1 MSWLTVLPL
10 ILLIGL
16 LGFFLW
22 DKRRNHTHLQAW
34 WSEQHKEHMDQRQR
48 FDQHQIKSL
57 KMIQDAMHQSAES
70 LQGTVNVALHRQNE
84 QINQA
89 ISQLSQHTQDKLHA
103 LNQQVSTQLHHGF
116 EKTSSTFN
124 AITQRLTL
132 IDAAQDKIK
141 TLSSSVDTLTYIL
154 SDKTARGAYGEVQ
167 LNALIQDMIPA
178 QHIALQHTL
187 SNGKRVDC
195 LLQLPEPTGAI
206 AIDAKFP
213 LETYQKMQSEDLQA
227 SEKKALVPQFQQDI
241 KRHIQAIANKY
252 IIPGETAEGAIL
264 FLPAESI
271 FSEIHNHYPEL
282 IQYAYQHKVW
292 ITSPTTLMAV
302 LTTAQAILKDQA
314 TQAQVHVIQD
324 HLAALSKDF
333 VRFQTRM
340 DRLHKHI
347 TQVHQDAEQV
357 HKSAHKIN
365 SRFQKIEQVDLS
377 EQVPEVLTADQE
389 ASAE

>member
-1 MSWLTVLPL
+1 MLWLAALPL
-10 ILLIGL
+10 ALLIGF

-22 DKRRNHTHLQAW
+22 EKRRNRDQLQAL
-34 WSEQHKEHMDQRQR
+34 WSEQQKEQTAQRQS
-48 FDQHQIKSL
+48 FDQHQINSL
-57 KMIQDAMHQSAES
+57 KMIQEAMHQSAES
-70 LQGTVNVALHRQNE
+70 LQSTVNGALHLQNE
-84 QINQA
+84 QINQT
-89 ISQLSQHTQDKLHA
+89 ISQLSQHTQDKLHS

-141 TLSSSVDTLTYIL
+141 TLSNSVDTLTHIL

-167 LNALIQDMIPA
+167 LNALIQDMIPL
-178 QHIALQHTL
+178 QHISLQHTL

-213 LETYQKMQSEDLQA
+213 LETYQKMQSEALHA
-227 SEKKALVPQFQQDI
+227 SEKKALKQQFQQDI
-241 KRHIQAIANKY
+241 KRHIQAISTKY
-252 IIPGETAEGAIL
+252 ILPGETAEGAIL
-264 FLPAESI
+264 FLPAESL

-324 HLAALSKDF
+324 HLSALSKDF

-347 TQVHQDAEQV
+347 GQVSQDAEQV

-365 SRFQKIEQVDLS
+365 SRFQKIEQVDLT
-377 EQVPEVLTADQE
+377 EHTPEILADIE
-389 ASAE
+389 PEE